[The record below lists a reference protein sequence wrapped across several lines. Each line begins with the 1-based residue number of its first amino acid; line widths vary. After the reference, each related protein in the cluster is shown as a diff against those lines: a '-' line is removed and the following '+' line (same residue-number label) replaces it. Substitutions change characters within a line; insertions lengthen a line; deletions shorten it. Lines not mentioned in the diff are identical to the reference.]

1 MSRGNLYFREL
12 KVKASRTAQDIE
24 TLVAFRSSAKFK
36 YKAGQEVKIPCVK
49 YNDDKNQFQTSGD
62 CVVKVSTQPNNT
74 DFVNE

>member
-1 MSRGNLYFREL
+1 MSRKKLYFREL

-24 TLVAFRSSAKFK
+24 TLVAFNLPAKFK
-36 YKAGQEVKIPCVK
+36 YKAGQEVKIPSVK
-49 YNDDKNQFQTSGD
+49 YNDVKNQFQTVGD